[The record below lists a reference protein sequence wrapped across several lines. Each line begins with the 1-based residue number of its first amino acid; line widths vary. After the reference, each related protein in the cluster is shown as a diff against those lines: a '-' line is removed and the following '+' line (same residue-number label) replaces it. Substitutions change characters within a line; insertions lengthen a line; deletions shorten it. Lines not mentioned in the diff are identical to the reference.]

1 MRDADRL
8 LPTDLQRGEFHRIL
22 LIKLSSVGDVV
33 HAVPVLAGLRRRFPA
48 ARIDWLVRPDCAD
61 LVRCHPALSHALP
74 FPRRASSLR
83 THGARLLDSVGAVRQ
98 GRYDLVVDLHGQF
111 RTGLYALASGAPV
124 RLGFAGWREGAW
136 LAYTHRVAEPT
147 RERHAIERYLWFGE
161 RLGFPPGPPELAL
174 TLPPE
179 TDAAAAALLARRD
192 LAGRQIAVLT
202 PGTVWQTKRWTA
214 AGFAAVARHLASRGF
229 AVLLAGSAQDRP
241 RAAAVAALCPESVTD
256 LTGETS
262 VGLLAA
268 LIARARLCVTNDSGP
283 MHIAVALGT
292 SVVSAFGPTNPVRT
306 GPYGHP
312 ESVVRSGIACSPC
325 YIRTLSRCPN
335 GHRCLAELPAAPV
348 LAAIDRALDHAPG
361 RQ

>member
-1 MRDADRL
+1 MRDAGR
-8 LPTDLQRGEFHRIL
+8 LPTAELRRADFHRIL

-48 ARIDWLVRPDCAD
+48 AQIDWLVRPDCAD

-74 FPRRASSLR
+74 FPRHASDLR
-83 THGARLLDSVGAVRQ
+83 THGARLLDSLRAVRQ

-124 RLGFAGWREGAW
+124 RLGFAGWREGAG
-136 LAYTHRVAEPT
+136 LAYTHRIAEPT

-161 RLGFPPGPPELAL
+161 RLGFPPGPPELTL
-174 TLPPE
+174 SLPPE
-179 TDAAAAALLARRD
+179 ADAAASALLARHG
-192 LAGRQIAVLT
+192 LAGRPLAVLT

-214 AGFAAVARHLASRGF
+214 EGFAAVARHLAGRGL

-256 LTGETS
+256 LTGKTS

-268 LIARARLCVTNDSGP
+268 LIERARLCVTNDSGP

-292 SVVSAFGPTNPVRT
+292 PVVSVFGPTSPVRT
-306 GPYGHP
+306 GPWGHP
-312 ESVVRSGIACSPC
+312 EAVVRSGIACSPC
-325 YIRTLSRCPN
+325 YIRTLRRCPN

-348 LAAIDRALDHAPG
+348 LAAIDRALDRTPAG
-361 RQ
+361 Q